1 MDAPQKAIAVIIDV
15 SRSREHADRR
25 ALQTELGA
33 IFARVNELVPALQ
46 SIEATVGDEFQ
57 AAYPDLAT
65 ALRATLVTR
74 LLLSVDIDCRFG
86 LGHGDIVTVGES
98 RTGRIQDGS
107 AWWSARD
114 AIDEAHKREYARLPF
129 VRSWYQSGDTTERTE
144 IVNAYL
150 LSRDHLLG
158 AMKRRERALL
168 LGQLLGETQS
178 ELAER
183 EGITQSA
190 VSQNLHKSGAMSLL
204 VGAQLLEEGRA

>member
-98 RTGRIQDGS
+98 RTGAIQDGS